1 MAAHGALRA
10 GDGSYSS
17 SSRHGRGVA
26 LGIFSHALPLWEP
39 YEPLNG
45 GIRDGERCTVLRSHS
60 NLEARI
66 SRAADGWVRIV
77 SLHRLKGMH

>member
-45 GIRDGERCTVLRSHS
+45 RNQGRRT
-60 NLEARI
+60 
-66 SRAADGWVRIV
+66 
-77 SLHRLKGMH
+77 LHRSTQPFLTSRPEYRELQTVGFE